1 MHAQQPVEIKTFQ
14 SKNNKVGAGWGWQRR
29 LFSLQLEKGTK
40 HRPIATACSSRV
52 VPLSA
57 GWAGVSQIAQVE
69 QAGGTQRY
77 LRWLLTFVVQITS
90 AVNTENLCSSFP

>member
-69 QAGGTQRY
+69 QWVGYITEQGNILSATLVLEAGKHGQD
-77 LRWLLTFVVQITS
+77 
-90 AVNTENLCSSFP
+90 